1 MMISPQSIREI
12 FGNGGVAAEVTPCT
26 ASGTRASME
35 RELMAQCI
43 MRRDAAE
50 KYNKKLRGSGGACGV
65 SPIERKEVSR
75 AVYGILRDNLPQAL
89 ENSTTHEELTL
100 IAESIESKLYQTASS
115 PRTYCAFSTL
125 ELRITALATAVLIHS
140 DKSSSSSNNGI
151 QKQGISDTCARLSAA
166 ARKSLVYCVMVLV
179 SYEKRD
185 LDKQADSFLVQNH
198 SKRQQQQRQDR
209 MTKGGY
215 SQEQREAA
223 EYYLSLMKNQSN
235 HECSATVNQHFE
247 SVGKIAGSDN
257 NAVNG
262 QIVLDRSKQVQ
273 LFPPTA

>member
-1 MMISPQSIREI
+1 M
-12 FGNGGVAAEVTPCT
+12 AAEVTPCT

-35 RELMAQCI
+35 REWMARCI
-43 MRRDAAE
+43 MRREAAK
-50 KYNKKLRGSGGACGV
+50 KYNKNLRGSGGACI

-89 ENSTTHEELTL
+89 ENSTTQEELTL

-115 PRTYCAFSTL
+115 PRAYCALSTL

-151 QKQGISDTCARLSAA
+151 QKRGISDTCARLSAA

-185 LDKQADSFLVQNH
+185 LDKQANSFLVQNP

-273 LFPPTA
+273 LLPPTA

>member
-1 MMISPQSIREI
+1 M
-12 FGNGGVAAEVTPCT
+12 AAEVTPCT

-35 RELMAQCI
+35 QEWMARCM
-43 MRRDAAE
+43 MRREAAE
-50 KYNKKLRGSGGACGV
+50 KCNKNLRSSGGACSV

-89 ENSTTHEELTL
+89 ENSTTQEELTL

-115 PRTYCAFSTL
+115 PRAYCALSTL

-140 DKSSSSSNNGI
+140 DKSSSSSSNNGI
-151 QKQGISDTCARLSAA
+151 QKRGISDTCARLSAA

-185 LDKQADSFLVQNH
+185 LDKQANSFLVQNP

-209 MTKGGY
+209 MKKGGY

-223 EYYLSLMKNQSN
+223 EYYLSLMKNESN